1 MSHPRL
7 GVAIRT
13 DVKGVARV
21 LVVAL
26 VATALSGVGWTAD
39 NPRFTR
45 DAVKV
50 DIPAV
55 TLVDQDGDRVD
66 FRALTLS
73 DKPVFVDF
81 IFATCTTICPV
92 LSAGYTSIQRKLGD
106 GLLDRVTL
114 VSITIDP
121 ENDGP
126 EELTAYLERYRAK
139 PGWEFL
145 TGTRADID
153 KVMQSF
159 DAYIPDKM
167 SHKPLLFI
175 RTPSDG
181 SWVRLYGF
189 ASSADL
195 MAELERASGRTASAG
210 AQK

>member
-1 MSHPRL
+1 MLHPRV
-7 GVAIRT
+7 GVAIRP
-13 DVKGVARV
+13 DVTGVARI
-21 LVVAL
+21 LAVAL
-26 VATALSGVGWTAD
+26 VAAALSGFGWTAD

-45 DAVKV
+45 TDVKV
-50 DIPAV
+50 DPPAV

-81 IFATCTTICPV
+81 IYATCTTICPV

-106 GLLDRVTL
+106 DLDRVSL

-126 EELTAYLERYRAK
+126 EELAAYLERYRAK
-139 PGWEFL
+139 SGWEFL

-153 KVMQSF
+153 AVMHAF

-175 RTPSDG
+175 RTPKDG

-189 ASSADL
+189 AGSADL
-195 MAELERASGRTASAG
+195 MAELERAAGGSAAAG
-210 AQK
+210 VKK

>member
-1 MSHPRL
+1 MPRRALRFPRL
-7 GVAIRT
+7 IVSVLIVAAA
-13 DVKGVARV
+13 G
-21 LVVAL
+21 
-26 VATALSGVGWTAD
+26 GQGWAAD
-39 NPRFTR
+39 NPRYTR
-45 DAVKV
+45 DEVKV
-50 DIPAV
+50 DPPAV
-55 TLVDQDGDRVD
+55 TLIDQTGNRID

-92 LSAGYTSIQRKLGD
+92 LSAGFASIQRKLGD
-106 GLLDRVTL
+106 NLDRVSL

-126 EELTAYLERYRAK
+126 EELTAYSERYRAK

-153 KVMQSF
+153 KVMRAF
-159 DAYIPDKM
+159 DAYVPDKM

-175 RTPSDG
+175 RTPADG

-189 ASSADL
+189 ASSADV
-195 MAELERASGRTASAG
+195 MAELERAEGGAAKAG
-210 AQK
+210 VQK